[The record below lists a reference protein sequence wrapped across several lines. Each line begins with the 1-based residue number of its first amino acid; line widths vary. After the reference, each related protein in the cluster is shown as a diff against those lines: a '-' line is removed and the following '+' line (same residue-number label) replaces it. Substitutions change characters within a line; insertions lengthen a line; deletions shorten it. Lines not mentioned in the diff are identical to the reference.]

1 MVTRFIRTMIETV
14 RPPRLK
20 IDIAQDL
27 RRSTFDL
34 GGDIEMSIAIT
45 PKQGTVHVVE
55 GSVALIRDLEIVRL
69 IQTMI
74 PDRKAA
80 MGAHHRGGP
89 VMIPKMM
96 REKSVDV
103 HHHTAVVFAR
113 DEALGPGDV
122 AFPVRL
128 EVPEA
133 LPRPPSNVT
142 SARISYISPITWWT
156 GRHRRDN
163 LLATWKLVATLELDD
178 GTMFRAERAVTVR
191 G

>member
-34 GGDIEMSIAIT
+34 GGDIEVSIAVT
-45 PKQGTVHVVE
+45 PKQGTVHIVE
-55 GSVALIRDLEIVRL
+55 GSVALIRELEIVRL

-74 PDRKAA
+74 PDRKAS

-89 VMIPKMM
+89 VMIPKMV
-96 REKSVDV
+96 RDKSVDV
-103 HHHTAVVFAR
+103 HHHATVVFAR
-113 DEALGPGDV
+113 DEALGPGEV

-133 LPRPPSNVT
+133 LPHPPSNVT
-142 SARISYISPITWWT
+142 SAT
-156 GRHRRDN
+156 
-163 LLATWKLVATLELDD
+163 ATWKLVATLELAD
-178 GTMFRAERAVTVR
+178 GTKFRAERAITER
-191 G
+191 DK